1 MDITPRSAQKIK
13 PVLERWMKEAEE
25 RYKNGAHTLTEF
37 IGSEPTKKRKR
48 RTSFTPSALD
58 ILNQFFEKNTHPS
71 GKYYLFMYINKPCN
85 FIIIII
91 IIII

>member
-25 RYKNGAHTLTEF
+25 RYKNGVNTLTEF

-71 GKYYLFMYINKPCN
+71 GKHIYLLKYN
-85 FIIIII
+85 
-91 IIII
+91 